1 FVGAAR
7 TFLDGGYLF
16 EFKFNA
22 SRQHFA
28 FSDPALSDRV
38 DDNDYKFDEGQS
50 GSLVAG
56 ENFGIVTNIVTG
68 PDGNLYVTSLSNGT
82 VYMIS
87 NTSLQ
92 HSAVRTATR
101 AGHSAA
107 IASRSGLSAVATTD
121 RSTVSAGLM
130 LMNTAPVKP

>member
-28 FSDPALSDRV
+28 FSDPGLRDRV

-50 GSLVAG
+50 ESLVAG
-56 ENFGIVTNIVTG
+56 ETFGIVTNIVTG
-68 PDGNLYVTSLSNGT
+68 PDGNLYVTSLTNGA
-82 VYMIS
+82 VYKI
-87 NTSLQ
+87 NQ
-92 HSAVRTATR
+92 HQPVASAT
-101 AGHSAA
+101 GS
-107 IASRSGLSAVATTD
+107 
-121 RSTVSAGLM
+121 SAGSERKSATCPRARQQPLP
-130 LMNTAPVKP
+130 LRCHVLPVWPALRLH